1 MKILDIVT
9 RRKMNQP
16 YRHAEHFVP
25 QCKRSEASQ
34 AMPDTLRSCQFLS
47 LDGRGKVRVKSL
59 HSPSLSLSLQG
70 REAHYKKVRTAVQ
83 DDKKNHQK
91 GFTLMEI
98 LVVMAVGG
106 MIMAAG
112 LLTMYQVIWG
122 TARTNDQ
129 VRALTDANVATMWLK
144 FDLQMVQETPNLVEG
159 VPSNTLSMTWTN
171 QTTSFDGQTLPVDHT
186 INYARSGNN
195 LVRTYDGSAKTIGRN
210 ITSVGFT
217 RNGDYINV
225 AISATGPG
233 IIGRTQTLAF
243 SVYVKV
249 RTET

>member
-1 MKILDIVT
+1 MKILDIA
-9 RRKMNQP
+9 RGRKMN
-16 YRHAEHFVP
+16 
-25 QCKRSEASQ
+25 
-34 AMPDTLRSCQFLS
+34 
-47 LDGRGKVRVKSL
+47 
-59 HSPSLSLSLQG
+59 
-70 REAHYKKVRTAVQ
+70 
-83 DDKKNHQK
+83 QK

-144 FDLQMVQETPNLVEG
+144 FDLQMVQATPGLVEG

-195 LVRTYDGSAKTIGRN
+195 LVRTYDGTPKVVGRN
-210 ITSVGFT
+210 ITSIGFT

-225 AISATGPG
+225 SISATGPG
-233 IIGRTQTLAF
+233 IIGRTRTLAF

-249 RTET
+249 RTEA

>member
-1 MKILDIVT
+1 MHLPLGQESFIMKSLDIVT
-9 RRKMNQP
+9 GRKMN
-16 YRHAEHFVP
+16 
-25 QCKRSEASQ
+25 
-34 AMPDTLRSCQFLS
+34 
-47 LDGRGKVRVKSL
+47 
-59 HSPSLSLSLQG
+59 
-70 REAHYKKVRTAVQ
+70 
-83 DDKKNHQK
+83 QK

-144 FDLQMVQETPNLVEG
+144 FDLQMVQETTIPVDGE
-159 VPSNTLSMTWTN
+159 SISMTWTN
-171 QTTSFDGQTLPVDHT
+171 LTTSFPVPPETEPVQVPVDHT
-186 INYARSGNN
+186 IQYALAPNSTN
-195 LVRTYDGSAKTIGRN
+195 LVRTYDGTPKVVGRN
-210 ITSVGFT
+210 ITSIGFT

-225 AISATGPG
+225 SVSAKGPG
-233 IIGRTQTLAF
+233 IIGQTRTLAF

-249 RTET
+249 RTEA

>member
-1 MKILDIVT
+1 MHLPVKE
-9 RRKMNQP
+9 MNQP
-16 YRHAEHFVP
+16 TLSNGFVIP
-25 QCKRSEASQ
+25 AKAGIQWWGKGG
-34 AMPDTLRSCQFLS
+34 
-47 LDGRGKVRVKSL
+47 LDSRVKPENDINKQSL
-59 HSPSLSLSLQG
+59 
-70 REAHYKKVRTAVQ
+70 R
-83 DDKKNHQK
+83 QK

-144 FDLQMVQETPNLVEG
+144 FDLQMIQDTPGLVEG

-171 QTTSFDGQTLPVDHT
+171 LTTSFDGQSVPVDHT
-186 INYARSGNN
+186 IGYALNGTN
-195 LVRTYDGSAKTIGRN
+195 LERTYDGSLPKTIGRN

-225 AISATGPG
+225 SISATGPG
-233 IIGRTQTLAF
+233 IIGRTETLAF

-249 RTET
+249 RTEA

>member
-1 MKILDIVT
+1 M
-9 RRKMNQP
+9 
-16 YRHAEHFVP
+16 
-25 QCKRSEASQ
+25 
-34 AMPDTLRSCQFLS
+34 
-47 LDGRGKVRVKSL
+47 KSL
-59 HSPSLSLSLQG
+59 GMVLRNKMS
-70 REAHYKKVRTAVQ
+70 
-83 DDKKNHQK
+83 QK

-129 VRALTDANVATMWLK
+129 VRALTDANVATMWLR
-144 FDLQMVQETPNLVEG
+144 FDLQMVQGTPGLVEG

-171 QTTSFDGQTLPVDHT
+171 LTTSFDGQSVPVDHT
-186 INYARSGNN
+186 IGYARDGTNN
-195 LVRTYDGSAKTIGRN
+195 LVRTYDGTPKVVGRN

-225 AISATGPG
+225 SISAKGPG
-233 IIGRTQTLAF
+233 IIGQTRTLAF

-249 RTET
+249 RTEA

>member
-16 YRHAEHFVP
+16 YRHADPSLEG
-25 QCKRSEASQ
+25 EASQ
-34 AMPDTLRSCQFLS
+34 AMPETLRSCQFLS

-83 DDKKNHQK
+83 DDKKNRQK

-144 FDLQMVQETPNLVEG
+144 FDLQMVQDTNLVEG